1 MFEDLPLTMARA
13 RAIWD
18 EMDKNRQ
25 VPAPALHPRTVSVPR
40 EEAQVNSSVDSSIS
54 FSRTFLA
61 VNCIAN
67 QSSGTLSTA
76 KADII
81 LCT

>member
-18 EMDKNRQ
+18 KMDKERQ

-54 FSRTFLA
+54 FRTRTKIEQIIIFPIRTLFGDELEM
-61 VNCIAN
+61 
-67 QSSGTLSTA
+67 SSV
-76 KADII
+76 
-81 LCT
+81 